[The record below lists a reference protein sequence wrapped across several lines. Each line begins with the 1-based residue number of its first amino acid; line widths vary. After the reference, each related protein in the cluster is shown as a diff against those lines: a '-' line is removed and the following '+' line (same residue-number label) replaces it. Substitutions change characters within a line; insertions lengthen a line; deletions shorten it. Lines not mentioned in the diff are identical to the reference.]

1 MQSVAMGV
9 YLQTTTHN
17 PTWLGLVTMA
27 GWMPSLLASPIGGA
41 LADRRRRQ
49 FIIQLCN
56 TAMALAA
63 TALAV
68 LVLTERL
75 TPGIAVSLA
84 IVEGFASAASWASWQ
99 SLLRDLVDVE
109 EVMAAVSLSSAQFNL
124 GRVIGPLAAG
134 VLMAVGSPGWC
145 FVVNAITFYFVV
157 IAYMGVRSRPR
168 EIAPTDHKLFEQIRH
183 GALTAWRTP
192 GTRSPIVLVA
202 VVAFTLSPF
211 IAFVPTMA
219 IEIFHA
225 GATGT
230 SWLVTAQGV
239 GAVIAA
245 IGMPS
250 IARRTSRLAV
260 IEGSVLVMIAATA
273 AYAVAPSLPLSV
285 MAMVVLGG
293 AYIGA
298 LTGLNSTV
306 QLLAPAAERS
316 RILSLY
322 TMSLSLAYPL
332 GALLQSFVVKG
343 WGLRE
348 TTVSSAVVMGI
359 VVLYLRWRRPDF
371 FRAMAA
377 TEK

>member
-49 FIIQLCN
+49 LIIQLCN
-56 TAMALAA
+56 IAMALAA
-63 TALAV
+63 TALAI
-68 LVLTERL
+68 LVLTSRL
-75 TPGIAVSLA
+75 SPGIAVSLA

-99 SLLRDLVDVE
+99 SLLRDLVEVD

-124 GRVIGPLAAG
+124 GRVIGPLLAG
-134 VLMAVGSPGWC
+134 VVLALGSPGWC

-157 IAYMGVRSRPR
+157 VAYLGVRSRPR
-168 EIAPTDHKLFEQIRH
+168 EIAPTEHRLFEQIQH
-183 GALTAWRTP
+183 GARTAWRTA

-202 VVAFTLSPF
+202 MVAFILSPF

-245 IGMPS
+245 VGMPS
-250 IARRTSRLAV
+250 VARRTSRLAV
-260 IEGSVLVMIAATA
+260 IEGSLVAMIAATV
-273 AYAVAPSLPLSV
+273 AYALAPTLVFSV
-285 MAMVVLGG
+285 VAMVVLGG

-332 GALLQSFVVKG
+332 GAFLQSFVVKG

-348 TTVSSAVVMGI
+348 TTASSAVVMAT
-359 VVLYLRWRRPDF
+359 LFALLRWRRPDF
-371 FRAMAA
+371 FRVMGT